1 MIRVL
6 FLLASAGL
14 AFADG
19 GAVVFRAPAGP
30 FDVAILSKSDAIR
43 VGPNDLSVMVQKGQS
58 NVMDASIQVHLTR
71 NAGGEIERLTAIATH
86 AKATNKTLYAA
97 SLNMPSPGV
106 WRLSVDVSA
115 AGEKGTAADNIH
127 VLSALSPAAT
137 YWPYIAMVPFAA
149 LAFVLNRWLRKKM
162 GVGRYR

>member
-1 MIRVL
+1 MRVL
-6 FLLASAGL
+6 LFLVFAALV
-14 AFADG
+14 FADG
-19 GAVVFRAPAGP
+19 GAVVFRGAAGP

-43 VGPNDLSVMVQKGQS
+43 VGPNDLSVMVQKGQT
-58 NVMDASIQVHLTR
+58 NVTDASVQVHFTR
-71 NAGGEIERLTAIATH
+71 NAGGEIERLTALATH

-97 SLNMPSPGV
+97 TLNMPSPGL